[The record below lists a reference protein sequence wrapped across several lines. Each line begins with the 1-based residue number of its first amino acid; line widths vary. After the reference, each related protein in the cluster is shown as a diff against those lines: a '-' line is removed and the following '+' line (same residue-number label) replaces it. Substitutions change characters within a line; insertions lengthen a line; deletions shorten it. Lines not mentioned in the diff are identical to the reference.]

1 MWVGFWGE
9 WGPWKHNGVGRGARL
24 PPSFPFG
31 FSLKFWDRVGLT
43 TGFCFY
49 ADYQF
54 VWLLDSWRIWKGL
67 SYSDDLIIVIPWFL
81 QNCLSLAF
89 WLHTFGPAVGYVYVC
104 VCVCVCI
111 KCETR
116 IFFPRWLP
124 SFLTISQEK
133 ISLFPTIWYI
143 MLIFY

>member
-1 MWVGFWGE
+1 MVC
-9 WGPWKHNGVGRGARL
+9 WKLEYSERTETLCSMFHLIRKDCL
-24 PPSFPFG
+24 PLVRQRMGKCHQGTTSVSCLPFG
-31 FSLKFWDRVGLT
+31 FSLQFWDRVGLT

-89 WLHTFGPAVGYVYVC
+89 WLHTFRPAVGCVYVC

-116 IFFPRWLP
+116 IFFPR
-124 SFLTISQEK
+124 
-133 ISLFPTIWYI
+133 
-143 MLIFY
+143 